1 MQSARGTILVV
12 DDEES
17 VRNIVARKLRS
28 DGYDCEL
35 ASNGREAV
43 ETAARQHFDLVLT
56 DVKMPGMSGI
66 EVLSQMVADHP
77 DTGVVMITAMA
88 DAQTAVEAMK
98 LGAYDYVTKPFDLET
113 LGLRVEK
120 ALERRKLLQEN
131 KDYRLQLSEQ
141 ALRESKQQYSALIN
155 CLADAVFTSRGVITW
170 CNDQVEEIFGYTRD
184 ELIGKDRSFFLPE
197 PIDPADFTEYV
208 YTATADG
215 KHLAGETRAQKK
227 DGSII
232 HVEFS
237 ISRIPETDP
246 PEFITVAR
254 DITERKEAEE
264 ALREV
269 DRLKA
274 EFVANTSHELRTP
287 LQGIMGS
294 TKLMLAGKVTDPET
308 QREFLTII
316 EKQSERLTELI
327 NDLLDVSRM
336 ESGRFNIEKEPMS
349 LVDVVHDAVMELDNL
364 AAERAIEIRED
375 VPAQLPEVEA
385 DPKRMKQVVIN
396 LLSNALKFS
405 DEGGRITVSAR
416 AEAEEVLINVADQG
430 SGIPEEAIPHL
441 FQRFYQVDGSSTR
454 SSGGSGLG
462 LYISGQIVEAHGG
475 RIWVES
481 KLGEGSTFSF
491 TTPSPASLPSAP
503 QG

>member
-28 DGYDCEL
+28 DGYDCAL

-88 DAQTAVEAMK
+88 DAHTAVEAMK

-113 LGLRVEK
+113 LGLRIEK

-131 KDYRLQLSEQ
+131 KDYRLLLSEQ
-141 ALRESKQQYSALIN
+141 ALRESKQQYSALVN

-170 CNDQVEEIFGYTRD
+170 CNDRVEEIFGYTRD
-184 ELIGKDRSFFLPE
+184 ELIGQDGSFFLPE
-197 PIDPADFTEYV
+197 PVDPADFTEHV
-208 YTATADG
+208 YTATEDG
-215 KHLAGETRAQKK
+215 KHLTGETRARKK
-227 DGSII
+227 DGNII

-396 LLSNALKFS
+396 LLSNAIKFS

-416 AEAEEVLINVADQG
+416 AKAEEVLIRIADQG
-430 SGIPEEAIPHL
+430 SGVPEEAIPHL

-475 RIWVES
+475 HIWAES
-481 KLGEGSTFSF
+481 RLGEGSTFSF
-491 TTPSPASLPSAP
+491 TAPRPASLPSAP

>member
-1 MQSARGTILVV
+1 MQSSKGTILVV

-88 DAQTAVEAMK
+88 DAHTAVEAMK

-113 LGLRVEK
+113 LGLRIEK

-131 KDYRLQLSEQ
+131 KDYRLLLSEQ
-141 ALRESKQQYSALIN
+141 ALRESKQQYSTLVN
-155 CLADAVFTSRGVITW
+155 CLADAVITSRGVITW
-170 CNDQVEEIFGYTRD
+170 CNDRVEEIFGYTRD
-184 ELIGKDRSFFLPE
+184 ELIGQNGSFFLPE
-197 PIDPADFTEYV
+197 PVDPADFTRYV
-208 YTATADG
+208 YTATEDG

-316 EKQSERLTELI
+316 DKQSERLTELI

-336 ESGRFNIEKEPMS
+336 ESGRFNIEKEPTS

-364 AAERAIEIRED
+364 AAETAIEIRED
-375 VPAQLPEVEA
+375 VPPQLPEVEA

-396 LLSNALKFS
+396 LLSNAIKFS
-405 DEGGRITVSAR
+405 DEGGQITVSAR
-416 AEAEEVLINVADQG
+416 AKDEEVLISVADQG

-475 RIWVES
+475 RIRVES

-491 TTPSPASLPSAP
+491 AVPRPASLPSAP